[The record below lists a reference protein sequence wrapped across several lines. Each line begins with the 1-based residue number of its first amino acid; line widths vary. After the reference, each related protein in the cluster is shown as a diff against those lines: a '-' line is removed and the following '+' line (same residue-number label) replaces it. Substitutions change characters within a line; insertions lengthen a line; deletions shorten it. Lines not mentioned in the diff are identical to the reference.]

1 MKQWWQ
7 RWSERLD
14 AMALRE
20 RAIVFFAAG
29 LVVVFLFYSV
39 LGSPTTD
46 RQRLV
51 ARQLAQ
57 KQMDTRAVQ
66 EQVQKLLGLRVQD
79 PDAGTRA
86 RIEALKKRVAEIDAR
101 LADKQRELVPP
112 ERIPGLLEE
121 MLRRERKLELVDLH
135 SLPVVSLFGEKDAS
149 PEAAAAA
156 RAGLQVYRHGVEV
169 TVRGSYFELQR
180 YLSDLEQ
187 LPLRMFWKEVD
198 LAATDY
204 PMITMKL
211 TVYTLSL
218 ERAWLV
224 V

>member
-1 MKQWWQ
+1 MQWWQ
-7 RWSERLD
+7 RWSERID

-20 RAIVFFAAG
+20 RAIVFVAAA
-29 LVVVFLFYSV
+29 LVMLFLFFSLFGNPV
-39 LGSPTTD
+39 TD
-46 RQRLV
+46 RQRQI

-57 KQMDTRAVQ
+57 KQADTRALQGEVQ
-66 EQVQKLLGLRVQD
+66 NLLGSRTQD
-79 PDAGTRA
+79 PDAPKRE
-86 RIEALKKRVAEIDAR
+86 RLEALKKRIAEVDAR
-101 LADKQRELVPP
+101 LAAKQRELVPP
-112 ERIPGLLEE
+112 EQIPALLEE
-121 MLRRERKLELVDLH
+121 MLRRERKLDLVDLR
-135 SLPVVSLFGEKDAS
+135 SLPTVALFSEKEGS
-149 PEAAAAA
+149 GEAAAAA

-169 TVRGSYFELQR
+169 TVRGGYFDLMR
-180 YLSDLEQ
+180 YLSALERF
-187 LPLRMFWKEVD
+187 PLRMFWKDVD